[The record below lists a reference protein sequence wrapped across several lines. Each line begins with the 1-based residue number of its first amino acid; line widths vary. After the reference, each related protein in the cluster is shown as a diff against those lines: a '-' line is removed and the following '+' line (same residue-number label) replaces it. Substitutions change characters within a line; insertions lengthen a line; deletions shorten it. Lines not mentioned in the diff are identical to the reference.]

1 MCHERCPSLVQY
13 HSYNLVV
20 LCLSDAV
27 QSTLF
32 YNAALCKAYCYCC
45 MFSQPLKTRPRLFK
59 RHQIHTSCILIPSC
73 HARGYSLLRSHCGFC
88 ISKRSQLVVA
98 VAKRTRKVIHERRE
112 GLIVSDKAKRKPVV
126 QCHFWAVG
134 RRTTECPSAL
144 DNILTTIDVK
154 VLPNDPHS
162 AHTVSGCWLNRVG
175 DRLLVNLGMVYIKQ
189 GIGR

>member
-1 MCHERCPSLVQY
+1 ML
-13 HSYNLVV
+13 YNLLCSTMPLSAKLTAAVV
-20 LCLSDAV
+20 C
-27 QSTLF
+27 
-32 YNAALCKAYCYCC
+32 
-45 MFSQPLKTRPRLFK
+45 SQPLKTRPRLFK

>member
-1 MCHERCPSLVQY
+1 MCHERYPSLVQY

-20 LCLSDAV
+20 YVYLMLYNLLCSTMPLSAKLTAAV
-27 QSTLF
+27 V
-32 YNAALCKAYCYCC
+32 C
-45 MFSQPLKTRPRLFK
+45 SQPLKTRLRLFK

-88 ISKRSQLVVA
+88 ISKRSRLVVA